1 MRILAVGAHP
11 DDIELYAGGALLR
24 HIDNGDTVRCIV
36 CSHGESQ
43 KIEDDRV
50 REQQKAWEFM
60 NVKDGILLGLPDGR
74 ITHGTELTGILDRNI
89 KEFKPDI
96 VYSHSE
102 HDHHQDHIAV
112 AKCVRSAN
120 RTWNFQWFTYCSYDL
135 RNSFQPNYFINLDN
149 YFKRKMELL
158 KCFKSQKA
166 RWYMR
171 EDVLISKSLGTNIG
185 KYVEPFRMEF
195 GYIK

>member
-1 MRILAVGAHP
+1 MKILAVGAHP

-24 HIDNGDTVRCIV
+24 HIKQGDTVRCIV
-36 CSHGESQ
+36 CSNGESQ

-60 NVKDGILLGLPDGR
+60 GVKDGILIGLPDGR

-120 RTWNFQWFTYCSYDL
+120 RTWGFQWFTYCSYDL
-135 RNSFQPNYFINLDN
+135 RNSFQPNFFINLDG
-149 YFKRKMELL
+149 YFQKKKELL
-158 KCFKSQKA
+158 KCFVSQKK

-171 EDVLISKSLGTNIG
+171 EDVLISRSLGTNIG

-195 GYIK
+195 GFIK